1 MTVAISIETWMRE
14 SNTANPLSNL
24 ARVNAL
30 MASVMGELVN
40 KQKLVVEEI
49 ASKIKR
55 VSEINTRVK
64 SFSNI
69 TDTKPDA
76 KTFLGLTP
84 EASLALLKEMDAVGV
99 PGISIWIQKLNTD
112 NSLKPIPTGLIV
124 ENSVISTFS
133 LQLQN
138 ISESLQNVSQQESL
152 RLQTLTN
159 RYTQATDQASSVLQK
174 DGQNKGTVTNNLRG
188 SGG

>member
-1 MTVAISIETWMRE
+1 MTAVISIETWMRE

-49 ASKIKR
+49 AAKIKR
-55 VSEINTRVK
+55 VSELNTRIK
-64 SFSNI
+64 SFSDPKN
-69 TDTKPDA
+69 TQPDA
-76 KTFLGLTP
+76 VAPLGTSALD
-84 EASLALLKEMDAVGV
+84 SLAILKEMEALGV
-99 PGISIWIQKLNTD
+99 PNMKFWFDKLNSQT
-112 NSLKPIPTGLIV
+112 NAPTVPLIV
-124 ENSVISTFS
+124 NNSILSTFS

>member
-1 MTVAISIETWMRE
+1 MTVAISIDTWMRE

-40 KQKLVVEEI
+40 KQKLVVEEV
-49 ASKIKR
+49 AAKIKKIG
-55 VSEINTRVK
+55 ELNTRVK
-64 SFSNI
+64 ALASI
-69 TDTKPDA
+69 TDSKPDA
-76 KTFLGLTP
+76 QISFGTSP
-84 EASLALLKEMDAVGV
+84 QDSLDLLKQLRAVGV
-99 PGISIWIQKLNTD
+99 KGLDGFILQVETIYIPQGKALPAINQFVSNISL
-112 NSLKPIPTGLIV
+112 
-124 ENSVISTFS
+124 E
-133 LQLQN
+133 LQN
-138 ISESLQNVSQQESL
+138 LSESQQNLSQQESL